1 MDHKDLV
8 RQSFDN
14 QPLLPMGEYQFLINP
29 LTEQVPATSAALLRA
44 AADWLIEAGNF
55 THATKIAGEEDK
67 GAILVAAVSLAT
79 DLPFGM
85 ARWYPSGLP
94 GQVAVDFAMEYTRGA
109 LYLNGIEPDDRVVIV
124 DDMIST
130 GGTMI
135 ALIQAI
141 QQAGAQILD
150 IICVGEKPAYG
161 GVQRILNE
169 TGFTVKTLVKI
180 DVSGERSRILP

>member
-14 QPLLPMGEYQFLINP
+14 QPLLPLGDYQFLINP

-44 AADWLIEAGNF
+44 AAEWIVEAGNF

-79 DLPFGM
+79 ELPFGM

-94 GQVAVDFAMEYTRGA
+94 GQVTVDFAMEYTRGA
-109 LYLNGIEPDDRVVIV
+109 LYLNGIETGDHVVIV

-135 ALIQAI
+135 ALIRAV
-141 QQAGAQILD
+141 QQAGAHITD

-161 GVQRILNE
+161 GVQRIMDE
-169 TGFTVKTLVKI
+169 TGFPVKTLVKI
-180 DVSGERSRILP
+180 DLSGERSRVLP